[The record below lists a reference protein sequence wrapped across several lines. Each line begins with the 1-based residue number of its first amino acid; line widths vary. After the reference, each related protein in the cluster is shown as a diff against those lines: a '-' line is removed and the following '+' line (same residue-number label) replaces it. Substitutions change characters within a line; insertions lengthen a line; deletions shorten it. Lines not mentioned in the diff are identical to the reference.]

1 MSREVHVRIC
11 ERLGVRFPRATRLV
25 VLWNGS
31 KAQLEQMKAEIAAFL
46 HEHLALTLSTEKTQ
60 ITHIDQGFTFLGYTL
75 RRERN
80 CSTQKQN
87 VFALPSQANLRKYRA
102 KVKQIAS
109 RMAVPDLT
117 EVFRQYNRVTRGWAM
132 HFRFGKSKARFARL
146 AYHNWWTFYR
156 ALRKRHGKRSKAWVL
171 EHYTH
176 RVPSATG
183 TRTTFGI
190 RVGDE
195 LVTMYHLAGVPVQRL
210 PHVHHQAPNPYRTEW
225 ETTLETPPQL
235 YPAWNGEETRPGQG
249 RFARIVRQRDKV
261 CQRCGKAR
269 AEEAHHLQRWSQRVT
284 MDPACGVGLCKRCH
298 IAIHHD
304 EQRRAGYSETGMP
317 SSEGGAEKRASQKA
331 GTALCSYPTSEGGR
345 WKSTP

>member
-1 MSREVHVRIC
+1 MRLTPG
-11 ERLGVRFPRATRLV
+11 ERRATSRPHIWRLRAKLPIADGDTPAAAGV
-25 VLWNGS
+25 IPVRYADDGLVLWKGS

-80 CSTQKQN
+80 RSTQKQN

-132 HFRFGKSKARFARL
+132 HFRFGNSKAQFARL

-176 RVPSATG
+176 RVPCNGAPNDLRDSGRRRAGDDVPSRWSASAAFTARA
-183 TRTTFGI
+183 TPNPQPVSD
-190 RVGDE
+190 RVGD
-195 LVTMYHLAGVPVQRL
+195 
-210 PHVHHQAPNPYRTEW
+210 NP
-225 ETTLETPPQL
+225 ETPPQL
-235 YPAWNGEETRPGQG
+235 YPAWNGEETRPGQS

-269 AEEAHHLQRWSQRVT
+269 AEEAHHLQRWSQRLT

-298 IAIHHD
+298 IASHHD

-317 SSEGGAEKRASQKA
+317 SSEGGAGKRAS
-331 GTALCSYPTSEGGR
+331 
-345 WKSTP
+345 

>member
-1 MSREVHVRIC
+1 M
-11 ERLGVRFPRATRLV
+11 ATRQRRRADHSGPLCGRLARPMEWV
-25 VLWNGS
+25 Q
-31 KAQLEQMKAEIAAFL
+31 AQLEQMKAEIAAFL

-60 ITHIDQGFTFLGYTL
+60 ITHRSRLHVPGLH
-75 RRERN
+75 
-80 CSTQKQN
+80 
-87 VFALPSQANLRKYRA
+87 V
-102 KVKQIAS
+102 AS
-109 RMAVPDLT
+109 RAQAARRKAERLCSAEPSELCGIGEGQADRGDGKAHLT

-132 HFRFGKSKARFARL
+132 HFRFGNSKAQFARL

-195 LVTMYHLAGVPVQRL
+195 LVTMYHLAGVQVQRL
-210 PHVHHQAPNPYRTEW
+210 PHATPNPQPVSDRVV
-225 ETTLETPPQL
+225 TTLETPPQL
-235 YPAWNGEETRPGQG
+235 YPAWNGEETRPGQS

-269 AEEAHHLQRWSQRVT
+269 AEEAHHLQRWSQHLT

-298 IAIHHD
+298 IASHH
-304 EQRRAGYSETGMP
+304 G
-317 SSEGGAEKRASQKA
+317 
-331 GTALCSYPTSEGGR
+331 
-345 WKSTP
+345 